1 VGVSISNASAHS
13 DCCESATQPITITIM
28 MSVNNRLPVNNKD
41 FSLTQK
47 KRNLQ
52 LMRFYQIQVAVYA
65 ILKDLI
71 KALINKEAFPEI

>member
-1 VGVSISNASAHS
+1 
-13 DCCESATQPITITIM
+13 M